1 MDNQTEVSIKF
12 KNSVT
17 GEKKLQEY
25 AQTLAQ
31 IKSVLSSIDK
41 GAVQQMEQTASG
53 TKEIST
59 SAEKMTESFNLAF
72 DYSALRTFARGLS
85 KVVETFSA
93 MVSKSTSFL
102 EDFNLFQVA
111 FRGNYTEATKFVN
124 KLTEMYGLDEDWLIR
139 TTSQFKQLSN
149 AMGLANETGEKLAKL
164 MTEMSI
170 DISSLYNIDVDRAA
184 SILQSALA
192 GQTKPVRA
200 LGGDITQATL
210 QKTLDQLN
218 IDTQVSQLS
227 YVEKRLLII
236 ISLTR
241 QLSGVTNDWGRTL
254 ESPANQIRIM
264 NEQWSRLQRNVGNV
278 FLGLVSKILPY
289 INAVLMV
296 LNEILKVIGKLLGFK
311 VGDFDFFDE
320 DTVGG
325 VEDFGDAL
333 DSAADSA
340 KKLKQGLRG
349 FDKLNVITTPT
360 SGSGGAGVSG
370 GGIGGVD
377 SSLLNEFNKAYEEY
391 NKKLSNVKSQA
402 TKIRDRIMEWLGFQK
417 HTNEETDET
426 YFTFKKITGGTVLGA
441 LAVGGAVYTGVKFIY
456 KTLKRIGLI
465 KSLNLGGGL
474 TGLVKSITKV
484 VEAFKILGASDG
496 IKYLF
501 LESKLGKGVTAL
513 SAAFKGL
520 AAAIGVSTG
529 ALAAIIAVIV
539 AVIAAFIGVVAAIKH
554 AYETNDEFKNK
565 VDTMVQTVGK
575 LMQDLY
581 NIFVTVSQQIWEVIE
596 PIWGII
602 EKGVLLFVS
611 DLYDGIVLY
620 ASNIIDIITGVAR
633 FLDAIINGDFDAA
646 FDALE
651 VMVEN
656 IYEAWKKYFD
666 KQKEKFKE
674 FVKTVIEKV
683 KEFIPKMIEK
693 FGKLLEWFED
703 LPNKFFYFIGLAIG
717 KIWKV
722 ITETDWLELGKTILK
737 GIIKGLIDIGYMT
750 LKAAEWVSETYNKL
764 KEKINNIN
772 WWELGKQVFNGII
785 NGMFSFGNKIAEW
798 GSSFAKGIKD
808 ALGIHSPSQLM
819 IDAKIGDYSLEGILV
834 GMERALPKLKDEA
847 GNIVDTLNQGI
858 KDATIKS
865 EFNYDIPQFNASS
878 LGNDLYNSAKASANG
893 SGSSVNPTIIVQV
906 GDKEIAKQVITNLQD
921 MAKDNGKPIVIG
933 G

>member
-93 MVSKSTSFL
+93 MVSKSTAFL

-149 AMGLANETGEKLAKL
+149 AMGLANETGEKLSKL
-164 MTEMSI
+164 MTQMSI
-170 DISSLYNIDVDRAA
+170 DISSLYNIDVDRAT

-218 IDTQVSQLS
+218 MDVQVSQLS

-278 FLGLVSKILPY
+278 FLGMVSKILPY

-311 VGDFDFFDE
+311 VDDFDFFDE
-320 DTVGG
+320 ATVGG
-325 VEDFGDAL
+325 VEDYGDAL
-333 DSAADSA
+333 DGAADSA
-340 KKLKQGLRG
+340 KKLKQSLRG
-349 FDKLNVITTPT
+349 FDKLNVITTPQ
-360 SGSGGAGVSG
+360 SASG
-370 GGIGGVD
+370 GGSAGGGGGI
-377 SSLLNEFNKAYEEY
+377 STGLIEEFNKAYDEY
-391 NKKLSNVKSQA
+391 NAKLSKVKSKA
-402 TKIRDRIMEWLGFQK
+402 TEIRDKIMEWLGFQK

-426 YFTFKKITGGTVLGA
+426 YFTFKKITGGTILGA
-441 LAVGGAVYTGVKFIY
+441 LAVGGAIYTGVSFIF
-456 KTLKRIGLI
+456 KTLKRIGLL
-465 KSLNLGGGL
+465 KSFNLGSGL
-474 TGLVKSITKV
+474 VGLVKNITKV

-520 AAAIGVSTG
+520 AAAIGVSAG
-529 ALAAIIAVIV
+529 ALAAIIAAIV
-539 AVIAAFIGVVAAIKH
+539 AVIAAIVGIAAALKH
-554 AYETNDEFKNK
+554 AYETNEEFKEK
-565 VDTMVQTVGK
+565 VDTMVKVVSELLTQ
-575 LMQDLY
+575 LY
-581 NIFVTVSQQIWEVIE
+581 NVFVETTKQIWEVIE
-596 PIWGII
+596 PLWEIIKKGI
-602 EKGVLLFVS
+602 ELFIS

-620 ASNIIDIITGVAR
+620 ASNIIDIITGIAR
-633 FLDAIINGDFDAA
+633 FLNAIINGDFDAA
-646 FDALE
+646 FDALK

-656 IYEAWKKYFD
+656 IYKAWKEYFD

-683 KEFIPKMIEK
+683 KEFIPNMLKK
-693 FGKLLEWFED
+693 FGDLLKWFEE
-703 LPNKFFYFIGLAIG
+703 LPSKFFYFIGLAIG

-722 ITETDWLELGKTILK
+722 ITETDWKELGMKILN
-737 GIIKGLIDIGYMT
+737 GIYNGLINLGIMG
-750 LKAAEWVSETYNKL
+750 LKAAEWARETFNKI
-764 KEKINNIN
+764 KEKISNIN
-772 WWELGKQVFNGII
+772 WWEVGQQILNGIV
-785 NGMFSFGNKIAEW
+785 NGMKNFGNAIGNWAN
-798 GSSFAKGIKD
+798 SFVKGIKD
-808 ALGIHSPSQLM
+808 GLGIHSPAQLI
-819 IDAKIGDYSLEGILV
+819 IDAKIGDYSLEGIIV
-834 GMERALPKLKDEA
+834 GMEKQLPKLYDEA
-847 GNIVDTLNQGI
+847 ENIVDTLNSGI

-865 EFNYDIPQFNASS
+865 DFNYDIPQFNVGGLSS
-878 LGNDLYNSAKASANG
+878 DISSAAMSNSGFS
-893 SGSSVNPTIIVQV
+893 SSSVNPTIIVQV